1 MLASVVLAVVGVS
14 SSDAALIRGSYL
26 SLESIGWYVLVP
38 LSVASLATGLI
49 QSLGTSWGLARHY
62 WVLVKLLLNV
72 FATGVLLLYVPTGV
86 ASRRRLGRPA
96 MPPRWATPLPYCTRS
111 VRWCCCSRR

>member
-1 MLASVVLAVVGVS
+1 MTGSEPGHEDRPGRDSPPDVQGPGMPRWVKGFAIAGVVLLLLIGGGVLASVVLAVVGVS

-62 WVLVKLLLNV
+62 
-72 FATGVLLLYVPTGV
+72 
-86 ASRRRLGRPA
+86 
-96 MPPRWATPLPYCTRS
+96 
-111 VRWCCCSRR
+111 

>member
-1 MLASVVLAVVGVS
+1 MPRWVKGFAIAGVVLLLLIGGGVLASVVLAVVGVS

-62 WVLVKLLLNV
+62 
-72 FATGVLLLYVPTGV
+72 
-86 ASRRRLGRPA
+86 
-96 MPPRWATPLPYCTRS
+96 
-111 VRWCCCSRR
+111 